1 MKEDREELV
10 ISISQKE
17 LTKEIEDTLTN
28 QLGLVP
34 KYSDSETVEFHGL
47 GTKEDVDKKIEVTV
61 GKEKATKISVAKRE

>member
-47 GTKEDVDKKIEVTV
+47 GIKEDLDKKLEETV
-61 GKEKATKISVAKRE
+61 GKEKAGSIIQSW